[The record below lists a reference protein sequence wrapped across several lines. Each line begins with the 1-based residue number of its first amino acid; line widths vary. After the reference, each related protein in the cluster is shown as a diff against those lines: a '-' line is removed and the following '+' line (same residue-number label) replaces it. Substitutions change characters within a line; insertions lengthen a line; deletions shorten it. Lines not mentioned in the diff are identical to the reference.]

1 MSTSPMVTSGDQWS
15 KPATT
20 NTPATTVKT
29 NNTLLA
35 EGTDQQNM
43 ENLPSASTTASTGD
57 TNAQAASTSMTEPK
71 NPTEP
76 TEPPTTQA
84 EEILTQ
90 NVSEVRFE
98 QISTAAT
105 TTTTADTSKT
115 QEPSAMTFEDVTS
128 NTSTGEPSE
137 EHPPII
143 TEETTSPVTATGGGT
158 EEVAKQRVETTTM
171 MAPSHQPA
179 HTTTASVTVMSGDEN
194 TDDPLRANYLN
205 KSFYHL
211 KDVDEETL
219 NSYCKYFGENVE
231 GLTSKYRKLARL
243 ISHYPNF
250 VRRGMERFTLD
261 NLKEMCQELNLS
273 TEGKK
278 SILIDHLFD
287 YYMNIHKGDSLE
299 MMVTNEAG
307 TTTTAK
313 GEVSTATTTSPQTM
327 RKSTRHRKT
336 SPKLGEEKEAAEEEA
351 AGPTR
356 TRAAPRKARTQRG
369 KTKKAMEEEEEEEE
383 GAAAEEEEESA
394 HGPSGTSTKKRKMS
408 HADTTTAQETSIS
421 KSEFLRLARELRFTV
436 DDREHVAHQKGE
448 LHGSFGWHYSGK
460 SNIVL
465 DRYNVPVTI
474 TLNVVVNKSG
484 RKKEE

>member
-1 MSTSPMVTSGDQWS
+1 MSTSPMLKSGDQWS
-15 KPATT
+15 ATSS
-20 NTPATTVKT
+20 T
-29 NNTLLA
+29 NNLPKT
-35 EGTDQQNM
+35 EGTTTDQTNVVGE
-43 ENLPSASTTASTGD
+43 ENLPSSSTTSA
-57 TNAQAASTSMTEPK
+57 TEPIR
-71 NPTEP
+71 
-76 TEPPTTQA
+76 A
-84 EEILTQ
+84 EEGVEGRDQT
-90 NVSEVRFE
+90 
-98 QISTAAT
+98 STVPSTTPET
-105 TTTTADTSKT
+105 TTTSSSRL

-128 NTSTGEPSE
+128 TTSTGEPSE

-143 TEETTSPVTATGGGT
+143 TEEGTSPMAPTSTTEEAGVVSGGGM
-158 EEVAKQRVETTTM
+158 KQPTTTTTM
-171 MAPSHQPA
+171 GSAEPTSAAPPHLAS
-179 HTTTASVTVMSGDEN
+179 TTASVTVVSGDEN

-211 KDVDEETL
+211 NSVDDETIS
-219 NSYCKYFGENVE
+219 SYCKYFGENVE
-231 GLTSKYRKLARL
+231 GITSKYRKLARL

-299 MMVTNEAG
+299 MMVTNEVASKAE
-307 TTTTAK
+307 T
-313 GEVSTATTTSPQTM
+313 STSPQL
-327 RKSTRHRKT
+327 RKSTRTHKK
-336 SPKLGEEKEAAEEEA
+336 SPKLGEEEHEEEEEEA

-356 TRAAPRKARTQRG
+356 APRKARTQR
-369 KTKKAMEEEEEEEE
+369 KTKKTHDEEEEEEE
-383 GAAAEEEEESA
+383 GAVAEEEEETTTTQ
-394 HGPSGTSTKKRKMS
+394 GPSGSKKRKMS
-408 HADTTTAQETSIS
+408 HDTSSSTQETSIT
-421 KSEFLRLARELRFTV
+421 KSEFLRLAKELRFTV
-436 DDREHVAHQKGE
+436 DDKEHVAHQKGE